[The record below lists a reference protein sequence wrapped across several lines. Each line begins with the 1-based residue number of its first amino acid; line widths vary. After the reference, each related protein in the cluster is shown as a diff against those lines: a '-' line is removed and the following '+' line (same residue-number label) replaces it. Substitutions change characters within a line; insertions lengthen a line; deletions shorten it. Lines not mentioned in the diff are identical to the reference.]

1 MSKLLDLRLKLGTLA
16 AINLMTRMPEKFQDR
31 KLKRTEDVQV
41 NLAGVANAW
50 ASREDLSKGLSTT
63 CR

>member
-50 ASREDLSKGLSTT
+50 ASREDLS
-63 CR
+63 